1 MKSGQGAEVF
11 DEKGQEAC
19 DGNKKCGGKAE
30 SGRKAQ
36 KGKFFG
42 EVSGRWLQ
50 NTSRRQIKTRLTHTI
65 PVRMNRVLLFIN
77 RKFAANA

>member
-1 MKSGQGAEVF
+1 MKSGQGAEAF

-42 EVSGRWLQ
+42 EASERWLQ
-50 NTSRRQIKTRLTHTI
+50 NTSRRQLRSSWLSSARGAGGKL
-65 PVRMNRVLLFIN
+65 PP
-77 RKFAANA
+77 AESG

>member
-1 MKSGQGAEVF
+1 MKSRQGAEVF

-42 EVSGRWLQ
+42 EV
-50 NTSRRQIKTRLTHTI
+50 
-65 PVRMNRVLLFIN
+65 NRTQLVFLRIGLSN
-77 RKFAANA
+77 YKP

>member
-1 MKSGQGAEVF
+1 MKSGQRAEAF

-19 DGNKKCGGKAE
+19 DGNKKYGGKAE

-42 EVSGRWLQ
+42 EAGSGCK
-50 NTSRRQIKTRLTHTI
+50 I
-65 PVRMNRVLLFIN
+65 
-77 RKFAANA
+77 